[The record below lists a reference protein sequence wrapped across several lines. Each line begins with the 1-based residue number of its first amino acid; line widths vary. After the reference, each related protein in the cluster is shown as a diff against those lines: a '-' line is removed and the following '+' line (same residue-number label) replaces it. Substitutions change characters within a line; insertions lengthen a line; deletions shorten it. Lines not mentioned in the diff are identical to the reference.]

1 MCLYVCA
8 CLQVCVLVKLIA
20 GSSSIYIMCVLF
32 CLFSI
37 LRHWIGTSEISI
49 IIIKMYVNSLRMQQ
63 LKTKQKNCN
72 STKHIFWRPL
82 QVLPPPQPEKSSQ
95 LLDHYWHLRGLQ
107 RGQTVYKNQRKKI
120 RTEVCSTSPV
130 PWTPPAVW
138 QGPLSRRQGNGVS
151 SSLHLSSLPVI
162 VQSVLAEAGAKKH
175 RCGYVFTHTDRSLLE
190 QWQWNPH
197 PKNNAKVTNFAIER
211 LFSVE
216 IFALLKTQFIYASSV
231 TTSKIILLWKKKY
244 Q

>member
-1 MCLYVCA
+1 MA
-8 CLQVCVLVKLIA
+8 
-20 GSSSIYIMCVLF
+20 SSS
-32 CLFSI
+32 SPP
-37 LRHWIGTSEISI
+37 S
-49 IIIKMYVNSLRMQQ
+49 
-63 LKTKQKNCN
+63 
-72 STKHIFWRPL
+72 
-82 QVLPPPQPEKSSQ
+82 PPPQPEKSSQ

-107 RGQTVYKNQRKKI
+107 RGQTVYKNQREKI

-138 QGPLSRRQGNGVS
+138 QGPLSHRQGNGVS

-197 PKNNAKVTNFAIER
+197 PKNNAKVTNFATER

-231 TTSKIILLWKKKY
+231 NTSKIILLWKKKY
-244 Q
+244 SKYYMENAASHFLHARHDKQKLIHISDDVWDKDNTVMEKCH